1 MSATSTMLSFGQAFV
16 APDRRCHRSSMSVTV
31 PEGELLAL
39 RGACALISD
48 ATRRSA
54 PKQSGDVSVRGFL
67 ADYFATPDRWDIQQA
82 ASRVLHALNDWCF
95 WQRRQVNDGGYLSSV
110 SVMLY
115 SGREAHL
122 FHVGDTR
129 VFRLRGAEFEQLT
142 ADHAMDIG
150 GYRYPARALG
160 MDSKLD
166 IDHVSIPLSQG
177 DIFLFTTQAVQGTLM
192 PSDYVSLIRQGAS
205 DLDAACERLAE
216 TARQRAQERGYGSD
230 QFCFQLV
237 RIDGLAELA
246 DDQGGARFAN
256 ECPVPPELGVGDVID
271 GLEVREVLSR
281 NQYSRV
287 YRVWEQASGRER
299 VMKAP
304 SPERLSTK
312 TQVDDFLLQQSII
325 RAVRSPFVVSSVKP
339 SSPRKHLYYL
349 MQYVSGMTLSQWRE
363 HNPDACVAQ
372 CLAIGL
378 AIGKGL
384 QALGRRDL
392 VHQQV
397 YPESVI
403 VEPDGRAVLIDF
415 SACHPREPEREQQL
429 PELLRQVG
437 MNEHSAPEYAL
448 GGDVGRRSDQYS
460 LASTLYWLLTGS
472 LPYVLPMR
480 ELVSHTDLEQ
490 LSYRSACTVNAQVPE
505 WLDQVLQKALSLHR
519 EQRYRRL
526 SDFLDALSTDG
537 PSASRSWRWYGAG
550 WLWQGVTVSLLALSS
565 AVWLVR

>member
-1 MSATSTMLSFGQAFV
+1 MSATSTLLSYGQAFV

-31 PEGELLAL
+31 PDSELLAV

-54 PKQSGDVSVRGFL
+54 PRQSGDVSVRGFL
-67 ADYFATPDRWDIQQA
+67 ADYFATPDRWGIHQA

-142 ADHAMDIG
+142 QDHTMDIA

-166 IDHVSIPLSQG
+166 IDHVNITLSQG

-237 RIDGLAELA
+237 RIDGLAESA
-246 DDQGGARFAN
+246 DDQNCTRSGNDRS
-256 ECPVPPELGVGDVID
+256 VPPELDVGDVIE
-271 GLEVREVLSR
+271 GLEVRAVLSR

-287 YRVWEQASGRER
+287 YRVWDPAAGREL

-304 SPERLSTK
+304 SPERLSTQ
-312 TQVDDFLLQQSII
+312 TQIEDFLLQQSII
-325 RAVRSPFVVSSVKP
+325 RAVRSPFVVASVKP
-339 SSPRKHLYYL
+339 TTPRTHLYYL
-349 MQYVSGMTLSQWRE
+349 MEYVSGMTLTQWRK
-363 HNPDACVAQ
+363 HNPDPGVNQ
-372 CLAIGL
+372 CLAIVHDV
-378 AIGKGL
+378 GKGL
-384 QALGRRDL
+384 QALGQRDL

-403 VEPDGRAVLIDF
+403 VKPDGRAVLIDF
-415 SACHPREPEREQQL
+415 SACHPREPAREQQL
-429 PELLRQVG
+429 SELLRQIG

-448 GGDVGRRSDQYS
+448 GSEVGRRSDQYS
-460 LASTLYWLLTGS
+460 LASTLYWLLTGC
-472 LPYVLPMR
+472 LPYGLAMR

-490 LSYRSACTVNAQVPE
+490 LSYRRAYVANAQVPE
-505 WLDQVLQKALSLHR
+505 WLDRVLQRALSPHR

-526 SDFLDALSTDG
+526 SDFLDALNG
-537 PSASRSWRWYGAG
+537 KEPSQRRSRRWYGAG

>member
-1 MSATSTMLSFGQAFV
+1 MSAISTLLSFGQAFV
-16 APDRRCHRSSMSVTV
+16 APDRRCHRSSMSATV
-31 PEGELLAL
+31 PDAELLAA

-48 ATRRSA
+48 STRRNA
-54 PKQSGDVSVRGFL
+54 PRQSGDVTVRGFL

-82 ASRVLHALNDWCF
+82 ASRVLHALNNWCF
-95 WQRRQVNDGGYLSSV
+95 WQRRQASDDGYLSSTSIMV
-110 SVMLY
+110 Y

-142 ADHAMDIG
+142 EDHVMDIG

-160 MDSKLD
+160 MNSELE
-166 IDHVSIPLSQG
+166 IDYVRIALSQG

-216 TARQRAQERGYGSD
+216 TARQRAQERGYGGD

-237 RIDGLAELA
+237 RIDGLSETAET
-246 DDQGGARFAN
+246 QGAARRSD
-256 ECPVPPELGVGDVID
+256 ECPVPPELNVGDVIE
-271 GLEVREVLSR
+271 GLEVRDVLSR
-281 NQYSRV
+281 TQYSRV
-287 YRVWEQASGRER
+287 YRVWDPLGEREL

-304 SPERLSTK
+304 SPERLSTSA
-312 TQVDDFLLQQSII
+312 QVEDFLLQQSII

-349 MQYVSGMTLSQWRE
+349 MEYVRGVTLSQWRE
-363 HNPDACVAQ
+363 HNPDASVTQ
-372 CLAIGL
+372 CLALGHAL
-378 AIGKGL
+378 GKGL
-384 QALGRRDL
+384 LALGQRDL

-403 VEPDGRAVLIDF
+403 VEPNGRAVLIDF

-448 GGDVGRRSDQYS
+448 GGEVGRRSDQYS

-472 LPYVLPMR
+472 LPYALSMR

-490 LSYRSACTVNAQVPE
+490 LTYRSASLANAQVPA
-505 WLDQVLQKALSLHR
+505 WLDDALQRALSPRR

-526 SDFLDALSTDG
+526 SDFLDALNGDG
-537 PSASRSWRWYGAG
+537 PSSDKSRRWYGAG

-565 AVWLVR
+565 AVWLIR